1 MSGGHGTDDV
11 RLEPEVAK
19 AKLAETGDVAA
30 YVKKRGVEGLARC
43 DDPPAGLP
51 DPASLALARRQL
63 AVHAVLKEAFEKEAD
78 RLSDHADEMIASVG
92 KYTAADVESG
102 EDVERIARRLGE
114 GS

>member
-1 MSGGHGTDDV
+1 MSDSRSSDDV

-19 AKLAETGDVAA
+19 AKLAETSDVAA

-43 DDPPAGLP
+43 DDPPAGLS

-78 RLSDHADEMIASVG
+78 RLSDHADEMIASVQ
-92 KYTAADVESG
+92 KYVNEDAESA
-102 EDVERIARRLGE
+102 EDVERIARRLGD
-114 GS
+114 SA